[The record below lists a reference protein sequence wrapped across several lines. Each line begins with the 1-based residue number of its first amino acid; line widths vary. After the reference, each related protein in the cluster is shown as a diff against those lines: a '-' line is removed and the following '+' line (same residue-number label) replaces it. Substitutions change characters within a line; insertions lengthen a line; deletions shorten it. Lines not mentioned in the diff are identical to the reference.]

1 MNDREIVDMFL
12 ERDERALK
20 AVSDKYMSYCAKIA
34 ENIVG
39 SHDEAQ
45 ECVNE
50 ALMRAWES
58 IPPHEP
64 EMISTYLGK
73 LTRNIAL
80 NRRRQSLT
88 QKRGSGVAE
97 AVFEE
102 LSEVIPS
109 GDVEGEF
116 AAKELAAEIN
126 AFLRGLPAEQRGMFV
141 CRYWYCD
148 NIPAI
153 AAEFTVSKNKVY
165 VTLNRVRKKLR
176 EYLRKRGYEL

>member
-1 MNDREIVDMFL
+1 ML
-12 ERDERALK
+12 
-20 AVSDKYMSYCAKIA
+20 
-34 ENIVG
+34 
-39 SHDEAQ
+39 
-45 ECVNE
+45 
-50 ALMRAWES
+50 
-58 IPPHEP
+58 
-64 EMISTYLGK
+64 STYLGK

-88 QKRGSGVAE
+88 QKRGNGTAE

-102 LSEVIPS
+102 LSELIPS

-148 NIPAI
+148 SIPAI
-153 AAEFTVSKNKVY
+153 AAEYAASKNKVY

-176 EYLRKRGYEL
+176 EHLRKRGYEL